1 MVARRK
7 PPARVA
13 RAQRDAL
20 VRVDGLVLTVQR
32 RAILET
38 ILPRTEH
45 PTADRVFALVR
56 ASHPEIGRATVY
68 RTLEKLNALGIIRKV
83 CHPGAAV
90 RYDPCTER
98 HHHLVCR
105 RCGAMVDV
113 EVPEMHAIALP
124 AKLAQGFDIEDY
136 SIQFRGVC
144 KGCRRRRRRER
155 PVRNGRK
162 A

>member
-1 MVARRK
+1 MRDAG
-7 PPARVA
+7 
-13 RAQRDAL
+13 AQCDAL
-20 VRVDGLVLTVQR
+20 VSVHGLTLTVQR

-38 ILPRTEH
+38 ILPRTDH
-45 PTADRVFALVR
+45 PTADAVVEHVR

-68 RTLEKLNALGIIRKV
+68 RTLEKLAALGVIRRLS
-83 CHPGAAV
+83 HPGAAM
-90 RYDPCTER
+90 RYDPNPAR

-105 RCGAMVDV
+105 RCGAIVDV
-113 EVPEMHAIALP
+113 HAPETHAIALP

-144 KGCRRRRRRER
+144 RGCRRRRQRER
-155 PVRNGRK
+155 SVRNRRK